1 MTDKW
6 EQFKRRLDREVTP
19 LKEKLRI
26 TIYGSYY
33 PDSEITFLESQR
45 DFLIKNGYTDTK
57 LVKEYHEQYPSLTPL
72 EVSKD
77 CLYYRDVHFFIF
89 TKEGKN
95 QGVTIELQIAATDE
109 NMADKVKHCVVFDQI
124 KDNYGS
130 VSALSL
136 DVIENV
142 GIIKRDFVSEKDL
155 QNALLQK
162 AFLSLRRLQNELRRR
177 K

>member
-1 MTDKW
+1 VSDKW
-6 EQFKRRLDREVTP
+6 ERFQRRLDREVNP

-33 PDSEITFLESQR
+33 PASELSFLESQR
-45 DFLIKNGYTDTK
+45 NFLIQNGYTDTS
-57 LVKEYHEQYPSLTPL
+57 LVKDYHVQHPSLTPL
-72 EVSKD
+72 EVSKG

-95 QGVTIELQIAATDE
+95 QGVTVELQIAATDE

-124 KDNYGS
+124 GDNFGS
-130 VSALSL
+130 ISALSL
-136 DVIENV
+136 DMIENV
-142 GIIKRDFVSEKDL
+142 GIIKRDFVSESDL

-162 AFLSLRRLQNELRRR
+162 AFLSLRRLQNQLRIR
-177 K
+177 

>member
-6 EQFKRRLDREVTP
+6 ERFKRKLDREINP

-26 TIYGSYY
+26 TIYGSYQ
-33 PDSEITFLESQR
+33 PESELAFLESQR
-45 DFLIKNGYTDTK
+45 DFLIQKGYTDTN
-57 LVKEYHEQYPSLTPL
+57 LVKEYHEEFPSLTPL

-95 QGVTIELQIAATDE
+95 QGVTVELQIATTDE
-109 NMADKVKHCVVFDQI
+109 NMADKVNHCVVFDQI
-124 KDNYGS
+124 RDNYGS
-130 VSALSL
+130 ISALSI
-136 DVIENV
+136 DAMENA
-142 GIIKRDFVSEKDL
+142 GIIKRDFVSEEDL

-177 K
+177 